1 MAAKV
6 GSLEDPKRWRRTTQD
21 EVQFRRD
28 SGAWETR
35 FWIIPT
41 KIEVEGGAGMGLFAA
56 RNYAKGES
64 LVVYM
69 GEDIGP
75 ADELPKVNTLN
86 KGQSQHTLQI
96 IKK

>member
-1 MAAKV
+1 
-6 GSLEDPKRWRRTTQD
+6 
-21 EVQFRRD
+21 
-28 SGAWETR
+28 
-35 FWIIPT
+35 
-41 KIEVEGGAGMGLFAA
+41 MGLFAA

-75 ADELPKVNTLN
+75 ADEPPTVNTL

-96 IKK
+96 KK

>member
-1 MAAKV
+1 
-6 GSLEDPKRWRRTTQD
+6 
-21 EVQFRRD
+21 
-28 SGAWETR
+28 
-35 FWIIPT
+35 
-41 KIEVEGGAGMGLFAA
+41 MGLSAA

-75 ADELPKVNTLN
+75 ADEPPTVNTL

-96 IKK
+96 EKKIYRKPPGRWPARSQLRPVHKLGVSSEQREQCKLQRYGKHCSA